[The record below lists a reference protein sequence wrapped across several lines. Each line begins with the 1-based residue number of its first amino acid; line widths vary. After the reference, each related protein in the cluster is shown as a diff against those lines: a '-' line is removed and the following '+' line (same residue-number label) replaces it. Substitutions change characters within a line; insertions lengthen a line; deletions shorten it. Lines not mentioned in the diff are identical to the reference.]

1 MRHTCLGCLVGDH
14 LEGSLAHFDI
24 DVLLHLFILDLIFFI
39 THEIDLE
46 IFIIVLNFTLVL
58 LLIDLTVIVAILI
71 FRDSV

>member
-1 MRHTCLGCLVGDH
+1 MRHAGLRSLVSDH
-14 LEGSLAHFDI
+14 LEGSLAHFNI

-58 LLIDLTVIVAILI
+58 LLIDLTVIVAVLI
-71 FRDSV
+71 FRDGV